1 MDAHNR
7 IQKALIGAS
16 SRLTRRHSRTG
27 ARLLDFV
34 IPPLFGN
41 SLLSYTAVVRNR
53 KIVRRIRSFRR
64 ILVLPDIH
72 IGDAVMTQSSISA
85 LRDLFPGAEVDY
97 VINQTAF
104 PLIQGNSE
112 ATRVLPLFRGDAFP
126 SPALLEQLREL
137 VSKGG
142 YDLCLNHSPFIKDKD
157 IAFPGMHILNFM
169 TRAPVIIFQERF
181 PGGVNHFIYHM
192 YNFAY
197 DLLASM
203 APQARAKNFRKVRL
217 SLSDSAV
224 ERARR
229 FAAQVGL
236 SPARPG
242 IMINPDAASPFSRMP
257 FQQLVD
263 LVGLLARLEV
273 TLLLGAGHTELRI
286 GERIKAALPSGFQEK
301 IKIIPAD
308 FPLEAYAALIDCCDV
323 FISGDTGP
331 LHIAA
336 ARKFSRTGQY
346 PLRNRTAVL
355 SFFGATLARLSGYD
369 SGQPGF
375 LAANQDAPSWTFVS
389 RSPCRNITCLD
400 KLYKTCAVVRCFEGL
415 DLEGM
420 VERAAS
426 YLQAGARRP
435 ASAGGRE
442 AR

>member
-1 MDAHNR
+1 MSAHNR
-7 IQKALIGAS
+7 IQKTLIGAS
-16 SRLTRRHSRTG
+16 SHLTRRHSRTG
-27 ARLLDFV
+27 ARFLDFV

-41 SLLSYTAVVRNR
+41 SLLSDTAAARNR

-72 IGDAVMTQSSISA
+72 IGDAVMTQSTISA

-104 PLIQGNSE
+104 PLIEGNSE
-112 ATRVLPLFRGDAFP
+112 ATRVLPLFRGGAFP
-126 SPALLEQLREL
+126 SAALLEQLREL
-137 VSKGG
+137 VNKGG

-157 IAFPGMHILNFM
+157 IAFPGMRILNFM
-169 TRAPVIIFQERF
+169 TRAPVIILQERF
-181 PGGVNHFIYHM
+181 PGSVNHFIYHM

-229 FAAQVGL
+229 FATQAGL

-242 IMINPDAASPFSRMP
+242 IMINPDAASPYSRMP

-336 ARKFSRTGQY
+336 ARKISRTGRY

-355 SFFGATLARLSGYD
+355 SFFGATPARLSGYD

-420 VERAAS
+420 VERAGS
-426 YLQAGARRP
+426 YVQAGARRP
-435 ASAGGRE
+435 APASGRE